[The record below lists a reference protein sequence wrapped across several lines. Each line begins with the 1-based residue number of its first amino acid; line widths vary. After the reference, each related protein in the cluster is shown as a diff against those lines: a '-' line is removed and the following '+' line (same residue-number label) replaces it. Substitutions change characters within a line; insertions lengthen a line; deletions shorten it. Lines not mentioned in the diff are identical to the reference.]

1 MTPEIQ
7 KLKEWIAESDN
18 IVFFG
23 GAGVSTESG
32 LADFRSRDGIYSR
45 KYDFP
50 YPPEKMLSHSFFM
63 SNPDEFYDFHR
74 KVMINENVRPNRAHI
89 RLAELE
95 KEGKLKAVITQN
107 IDNLHQMAGSVNVL
121 ELHGSCYRNYCIECR
136 KAYPISKITR
146 TDGVPRCDCGG
157 MIRPDV
163 VLYEEALDGRVLSE
177 AAAAIATCRMLIVGG
192 TSLSVYPAAGLINY
206 YRGNR
211 LVLINNSPTPY
222 DDRADLLITEK
233 IGEVFAQV

>member
-1 MTPEIQ
+1 MTPEIL
-7 KLKEWIAESDN
+7 KLRDWIAESDN

-50 YPPEKMLSHSFFM
+50 YPPEKMLSHSFFI
-63 SNPDEFYDFHR
+63 SNPAQFYDFHR
-74 KVMINENVRPNRAHI
+74 KMMINESVRPNRAHI

-107 IDNLHQMAGSVNVL
+107 IDNLHQMAGSANVL
-121 ELHGSCYRNYCIECR
+121 ELHGSCYRNYCMKCK
-136 KAYPISKITR
+136 KAYPISTITR
-146 TDGVPRCDCGG
+146 SYGEPRCDCGG
-157 MIRPDV
+157 LIRPDV
-163 VLYEEALDGRVLSE
+163 VLYEESLDERVLAE
-177 AAAAIATCRMLIVGG
+177 AVGAIVSCRMLIVGG

-206 YRGNR
+206 YRGNQ
-211 LVLINNSPTPY
+211 LVLINSSPTPY
-222 DDRADLLITEK
+222 DGQADLLIAEK